1 MESNKWKKSLAR
13 QGVIIMSKK
22 VYNIIAAITV
32 GIIGVAE
39 AVVAAIDF
47 QLQAAVAASLPVLEG
62 AILTIANNFVINE
75 NAKKKEDK

>member
-1 MESNKWKKSLAR
+1 MDRKT
-13 QGVIIMSKK
+13 
-22 VYNIIAAITV
+22 YNIVAAITV

>member
-1 MESNKWKKSLAR
+1 
-13 QGVIIMSKK
+13 MSKK
-22 VYNIIAAITV
+22 VYNIVAAVTV

-62 AILTIANNFVINE
+62 AVLTIANNFVIKENE
-75 NAKKKEDK
+75 KKENKEDK

>member
-1 MESNKWKKSLAR
+1 MDRKT
-13 QGVIIMSKK
+13 
-22 VYNIIAAITV
+22 YNIVASVTV

-62 AILTIANNFVINE
+62 AILTIANNFVTKE
-75 NAKKKEDK
+75 DKKED

>member
-1 MESNKWKKSLAR
+1 MKKST
-13 QGVIIMSKK
+13 
-22 VYNIIAAITV
+22 YNIIAAITV

-62 AILTIANNFVINE
+62 AILTITNNFVINE
-75 NAKKKEDK
+75 NAKKEKDN

>member
-1 MESNKWKKSLAR
+1 MDKKT
-13 QGVIIMSKK
+13 
-22 VYNIIAAITV
+22 YNIVAAVTV

-62 AILTIANNFVINE
+62 AVLTIANNFVIKENE
-75 NAKKKEDK
+75 KKENKEDK